1 MDPARGRGQDGGRA
15 LIALLRHRWLI
26 LACRVALGVVFVYS
40 GWTKIADPPGFA
52 HMVWN
57 YKILPPALVNIVA
70 LVLPWVEVLAGAA
83 LVAGI
88 WSRSAALILAA
99 LLTVFIAGIAL
110 NLHRGNPID
119 CGCFSTSSVGK
130 TPEEMLAAMRLDI
143 LRDLGMMAM
152 ALAVLFGRLRT
163 RESDSG

>member
-1 MDPARGRGQDGGRA
+1 M
-15 LIALLRHRWLI
+15 IALLRQRWLI

-57 YKILPPALVNIVA
+57 YRILPPALVNIVA

-88 WSRSAALILAA
+88 WNRSAALILAV
-99 LLTVFIAGIAL
+99 LLAVFIAGIAL
-110 NLHRGNPID
+110 NLFRGNPID
-119 CGCFSTSSVGK
+119 CGCFATSSAGK